1 MEKVVRTLNWYYYG
15 VMVISL
21 IALTVMYYMFSKGM
35 YEPLDTMSTLGM
47 TIQYVVIF
55 LALIG
60 IPGGLYMIKFF
71 KPDTLEKYQELAIC
85 RIIIVSGTMPLGIVA
100 FYLFGGYRP
109 MLWVA
114 AIAAIGWFFTKPT
127 IGKVDAEMTPQDPNE
142 ETY

>member
-21 IALTVMYYMFSKGM
+21 IALTVMYYLFSKGM
-35 YEPLDTMSTLGM
+35 FEPLDTMSTLGM
-47 TIQYVVIF
+47 TLQYVVIF
-55 LALIG
+55 LALIC

-71 KPDTLEKYQELAIC
+71 KPDTLEKYRNLAIC
-85 RIIIVSGTMPLGIVA
+85 RIIVVSGTMPLGIIT

-114 AIAAIGWFFTKPT
+114 AIAAIGWYFTKPT
-127 IGKVDAEMTPQDPNE
+127 IGKIEAEMKPEDPNE